1 MWPESS
7 ACPRRAPVLR
17 RLSVTLLALLA
28 TPVLAEPAGSPAAA
42 ADQGDAYID
51 QLIDPQA
58 ADSAWLADYEDGFI
72 LHGRRETRDYG
83 EFEMLATARY
93 EQQLAGHGAA
103 DCHH

>member
-17 RLSVTLLALLA
+17 RLSVTLLA
-28 TPVLAEPAGSPAAA
+28 TPVLAEPAGSPAAP

-103 DCHH
+103 DCHQ